1 LHCHDFAVPLLSG
14 LLLHRGAVSLRMYA
28 AGGSEVSESSLFYS

>member
-1 LHCHDFAVPLLSG
+1 LSA

-28 AGGSEVSESSLFYS
+28 ADGSEVSESSQFSFH